1 METARCKAFL
11 AAAEEGSFTKAADRL
26 SYTPSGISQLVT
38 ALEQELGV
46 TLLHRTQ
53 RGVTPTEIGKT
64 LLPSVRKLLQGES
77 CLYEQA
83 AELNG
88 LLIGSITVAAYS
100 SIATHWLPAVIR
112 NFQHDYPQIEIRLM
126 EGIRQE
132 VVRWLDERRAD
143 LGFLSYQEPMHGDW
157 FPLAEDPMLAV
168 LPPEHPLA
176 HERAFPL
183 ENCAYDRF
191 IMPALGRDDDVAALF
206 ERRGVVPNIQ
216 YTTLENFAA
225 MAMVE
230 QGLGVSV
237 MNELIT
243 KRRECSAVLLP
254 LDPPASITL
263 GLALPSQKSAPP
275 AVRKFVE
282 YAIRQLTKT
291 ETTTV

>member
-1 METARCKAFL
+1 
-11 AAAEEGSFTKAADRL
+11 
-26 SYTPSGISQLVT
+26 
-38 ALEQELGV
+38 
-46 TLLHRTQ
+46 
-53 RGVTPTEIGKT
+53 
-64 LLPSVRKLLQGES
+64 
-77 CLYEQA
+77 
-83 AELNG
+83 
-88 LLIGSITVAAYS
+88 
-100 SIATHWLPAVIR
+100 
-112 NFQHDYPQIEIRLM
+112 
-126 EGIRQE
+126 
-132 VVRWLDERRAD
+132 
-143 LGFLSYQEPMHGDW
+143 
-157 FPLAEDPMLAV
+157 MLAV